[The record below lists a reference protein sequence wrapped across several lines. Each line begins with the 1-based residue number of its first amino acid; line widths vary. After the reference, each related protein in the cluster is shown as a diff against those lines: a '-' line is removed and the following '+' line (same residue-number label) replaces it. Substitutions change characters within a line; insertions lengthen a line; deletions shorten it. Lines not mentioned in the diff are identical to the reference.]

1 MKKKVE
7 CWDEWSTGILC
18 VSFLHV
24 LFYISLYS
32 LEWDKYQW
40 TRIRD
45 EGVIALADPRLIKNF
60 KILK

>member
-7 CWDEWSTGILC
+7 CWDEWSTVILC
-18 VSFLHV
+18 VSFLHA

-45 EGVIALADPRLIKNF
+45 EGVIALADPRVIKNF
-60 KILK
+60 KTLK